1 MQYTVEK
8 ISGNKIK
15 LSFTASASAFEEAIQ
30 KAYIKYRSRFQVQ
43 GFRKGK
49 APRKLIERMYGDS
62 IFYDDA
68 LEILFPDAYME
79 AVEKEN
85 LHPVSRPEV
94 NVDTV
99 EKGQD
104 VKFTCEVFVFPDI
117 KLGEYKGVEITR
129 TLHAVTD
136 EELDNRLQQEQ
147 KKVSRA
153 VDVTDRAVEN
163 GDEINLDYSGSVD
176 GVKFNGGT
184 AEGQKLVIGSNSFI
198 PGFEEQMVGLNIG
211 EEKDITVT
219 FPTEYHAEDLK
230 GKDAV
235 FHVKVNAI
243 TREEL
248 PALDDDFAADVSE
261 FDTLKEYKED
271 LQKQMQAAAD
281 EQATA
286 QAKQALIQKI
296 VEAADIDLPDP
307 MVEEKLD
314 DQLREMDYRMQQQ
327 GLNMQKYLELTGQT
341 EEQMREMYR
350 SEARNNLKT
359 ELVIGEIINAEAI
372 EASSEAIDEM
382 LSEYTAAMDKTLEEL
397 KKELNES
404 QMGYF
409 ENRAKTTAAL
419 DLLWNSAAVKDEKEK
434 KASAKK
440 AKAKADK
447 DSKADT
453 DSETEETK

>member
-15 LSFTASASAFEEAIQ
+15 ISFTAPAATFEEAIQ

-68 LEILFPDAYME
+68 LELLFPDAYME
-79 AVEKEN
+79 AIEKDD

-94 NVDTV
+94 NVETV

-104 VKFTCEVFVFPDI
+104 VKFSCEVFVFPEI
-117 KLGEYKGVEITR
+117 KLGEYKGVDITR
-129 TLHAVTD
+129 TLHAVTE
-136 EELDNRLQQEQ
+136 EELNSRLQQEQ
-147 KKVSRA
+147 KKVARA
-153 VDVTDRAVEN
+153 VDITDRPVEN

-176 GVKFNGGT
+176 GVKFDGGT
-184 AEGQKLVIGSNSFI
+184 AEGQTLVIGSNSFI
-198 PGFEEQMVGLNIG
+198 PGFEEQMIGTAVG

-243 TREEL
+243 THEEL
-248 PALDDDFAADVSE
+248 PTLDDDFAADVSE
-261 FDTLKEYKED
+261 FDTLKEYKDD
-271 LQKQMQAAAD
+271 LQKQMQETAD
-281 EQATA
+281 EQATG

-296 VEAADIDLPDP
+296 VEASEVDLPDP

-327 GLNMQKYLELTGQT
+327 GLNMQKYRELTGQT

-350 SEARNNLKT
+350 PEAKNNLKT
-359 ELVIGEIINAEAI
+359 EMVIGEIVKKEAI
-372 EASSEAIDEM
+372 EASSEAVDEM
-382 LSEYTAAMDKTLEEL
+382 LSEYTAAMGKTLEEL
-397 KKELNES
+397 KKELNEA

-409 ENRAKTTAAL
+409 EDRVKTTAAL
-419 DLLWNSAAVKDEKEK
+419 DLLWNSAVVKDETAKEAEPENAADK
-434 KASAKK
+434 NAE
-440 AKAKADK
+440 AKADE
-447 DSKADT
+447 DT
-453 DSETEETK
+453 EKEDDK